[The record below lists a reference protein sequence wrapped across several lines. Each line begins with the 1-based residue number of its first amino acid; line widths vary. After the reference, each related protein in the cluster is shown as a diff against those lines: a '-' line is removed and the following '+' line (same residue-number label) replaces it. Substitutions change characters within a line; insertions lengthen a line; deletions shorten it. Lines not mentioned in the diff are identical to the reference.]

1 MPAVSEHIWALLTTA
16 DDNHSWQTSEG
27 PPGTHLPKPPLIVLT
42 AVKQGINSPERINQT
57 PGEKSYC
64 RVAYGNLTCVL
75 NCRSCYLSNENTSI
89 WERA

>member
-42 AVKQGINSPERINQT
+42 AVKQGIDSPERINQT
-57 PGEKSYC
+57 PGGKKLLQGGLREFDLC
-64 RVAYGNLTCVL
+64 TQLQIMLPEQR
-75 NCRSCYLSNENTSI
+75 EH
-89 WERA
+89 